1 MGKEADPAQD
11 SSASEQEHAEQ
22 ATDGEAKGT
31 PDSGRHQ
38 SETAIHRIDDGKAAP
53 KP

>member
-1 MGKEADPAQD
+1 MGKEADPAQK
-11 SSASEQEHAEQ
+11 SSPTEAGHAEQ
-22 ATDGEAKGT
+22 AAEGESKGT

-38 SETAIHRIDDGKAAP
+38 TETAVHRDAETEPA

>member
-11 SSASEQEHAEQ
+11 SNASEQEHAEQ
-22 ATDGEAKGT
+22 ASEGEAKGT

-38 SETAIHRIDDGKAAP
+38 SETAVHRDPAEGAP
-53 KP
+53 AKP

>member
-1 MGKEADPAQD
+1 MSKEAEPAQP
-11 SSASEQEHAEQ
+11 SSAKEVDHAEQ
-22 ATDGEAKGT
+22 AAEGEAKGT

-38 SETAIHRIDDGKAAP
+38 AETAVHRDADTSPA

>member
-11 SSASEQEHAEQ
+11 SSATEQQHAEQ
-22 ATDGEAKGT
+22 AAEGEAKGT
-31 PDSGRHQ
+31 PDSGRHEA
-38 SETAIHRIDDGKAAP
+38 ETAVHRDKAGSTPA

>member
-1 MGKEADPAQD
+1 MGKEADPAQQ
-11 SSASEQEHAEQ
+11 SSATETDHAEQ
-22 ATDGEAKGT
+22 AAAGEAKGT

-38 SETAIHRIDDGKAAP
+38 SETAVHRDAEAEPP

>member
-1 MGKEADPAQD
+1 MGKEADPDQKSSPSEVDHADQAAQ
-11 SSASEQEHAEQ
+11 
-22 ATDGEAKGT
+22 GEAKGT

-38 SETAIHRIDDGKAAP
+38 SETVVHRDAETEAA

>member
-1 MGKEADPAQD
+1 MGKEADPTQD

-22 ATDGEAKGT
+22 ASEGEAKGL
-31 PDSGRHQ
+31 PDSGRHE
-38 SETAIHRIDDGKAAP
+38 SETVVHRDPAEGTPA